1 MDPKNAEYLKI
12 HVEYKNLVDF
22 MLGSFME
29 ELQISP
35 AKFEMACLEGQQQQQ
50 QMASDGGPTNPRA
63 FHQRLFQQIWA
74 ANDIRIFIRMMTQ
87 RNVELQ
93 LQALD
98 LIERS
103 RSMSGSSA
111 GGDGEEKVGAV
122 APDLIEFN
130 DQGGDESLIEPNA
143 EEFLNAEDG
152 NQGLM
157 EEAGEAGKGATST
170 AAVAEEQKMS
180 DQFERLNLFFEKEK
194 VDEDEVKER
203 QEYLRAQRDKLL
215 EIKKRTRARQL
226 NESLETKGRMNVNRP
241 SSAQAA
247 QKIMSGHK
255 LESLEPQESSLI
267 LRRVLAKR
275 LREEVV
281 DAKKQW
287 EVGN

>member
-143 EEFLNAEDG
+143 EEFLNAEDDI
-152 NQGLM
+152 QGGM